1 MIKKLG
7 ETTNLFVKIMN
18 SRRQAMGKLDHV
30 VQIDVNV
37 MLKLF
42 QSITFSV
49 HATSDVSPSNYKP
62 T

>member
-1 MIKKLG
+1 
-7 ETTNLFVKIMN
+7 
-18 SRRQAMGKLDHV
+18 MGKLDHV

-49 HATSDVSPSNYKP
+49 HATSDISPSNYKP